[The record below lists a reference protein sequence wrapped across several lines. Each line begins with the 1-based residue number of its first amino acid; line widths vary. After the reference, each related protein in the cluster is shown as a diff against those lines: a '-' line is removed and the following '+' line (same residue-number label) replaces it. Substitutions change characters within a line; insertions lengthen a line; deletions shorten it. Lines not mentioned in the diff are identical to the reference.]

1 MTLNSIILHRGC
13 WLLLSGCKNTP
24 RRSGPTVAL
33 GITATERTERSDMS
47 GSSGQRKGAA
57 ARLRKCAFCKTNRDK
72 ECGQLLVSDNQ
83 KVAAHH
89 KCMLFSSAL
98 VTSHSDS
105 ENIGGFSIED
115 VKKEIKRGNKLM
127 CSSCHRPGATI
138 GCDVK
143 TCRRTYHYYC
153 ALWDK
158 AQIKENPSQ
167 GIYLVYCRKHRDT
180 IQDSSEDELGG
191 VANDSDSSPPRGRGR
206 GRLDKG
212 RIKASSRGQ
221 SDDTR
226 STSSHGAD
234 DMESALHRDRSP
246 LRGSPSDSGLRCGF
260 CHAGEDESETRGV
273 LHADSGKKV
282 AAHYKCMLF
291 SSGTVQLT
299 TTSRAE
305 FGNFDIKT
313 VIQEIKRGKRMKC
326 TLCAQLGATIGCEIK
341 ACVKTYHYHCGLQD
355 KAKYIENMA
364 RGIYKLYCKNHS
376 GNEERDEEDEE
387 RESRSRQRACM
398 DRGGTLPLPPP
409 QINGN

>member
-1 MTLNSIILHRGC
+1 
-13 WLLLSGCKNTP
+13 
-24 RRSGPTVAL
+24 
-33 GITATERTERSDMS
+33 MS
-47 GSSGQRKGAA
+47 GARKGAA
-57 ARLRKCAFCKTNRDK
+57 ARLAKCAFCRTNKDK
-72 ECGQLLVSDNQ
+72 ECGQLLQSENQ

-98 VTSHSDS
+98 VTSPSDS
-105 ENIGGFSIED
+105 EIIGGFAIED

-153 ALWDK
+153 ALKDK

-167 GIYLVYCRKHRDT
+167 GIYLVYCRKHRDASN
-180 IQDSSEDELGG
+180 DVSEDEEEG
-191 VANDSDSSPPRGRGR
+191 VADSDSSPPRSRGR
-206 GRLDKG
+206 GRFEKG
-212 RIKASSRGQ
+212 RNRVGSRGQ
-221 SDDTR
+221 SEDTR
-226 STSSHGAD
+226 STSSHGVD
-234 DMESALHRDRSP
+234 DESSSHRDRSP
-246 LRGSPSDSGLRCGF
+246 LRVSPGDSGQRCGF
-260 CHAGEDESETRGV
+260 CHAGEEENETRGM
-273 LHADSGKKV
+273 LHADNAKKV

-305 FGNFDIKT
+305 FGNFDVKT

-326 TLCAQLGATIGCEIK
+326 TLCTQLGATIGCEIK

-355 KAKYIENMA
+355 KAKFIENMA

-387 RESRSRQRACM
+387 RENRCRERATISE
-398 DRGGTLPLPPP
+398 GGTLTS
-409 QINGN
+409 QVNGN

>member
-1 MTLNSIILHRGC
+1 
-13 WLLLSGCKNTP
+13 
-24 RRSGPTVAL
+24 
-33 GITATERTERSDMS
+33 MS
-47 GSSGQRKGAA
+47 GSSGPKRGAP
-57 ARLRKCAFCKTNRDK
+57 ARLRKCAFCRSNRDK

-98 VTSHSDS
+98 VTSHSES
-105 ENIGGFSIED
+105 ENIGGFSVED

-158 AQIKENPSQ
+158 AQVKENPSQ
-167 GIYLVYCRKHRDT
+167 GIYLVYCRKHRDAT
-180 IQDSSEDELGG
+180 QDSSEDELGAA
-191 VANDSDSSPPRGRGR
+191 ANDSDSSPPRGRGR
-206 GRLDKG
+206 GRLERG
-212 RIKASSRGQ
+212 RVKVGSHGQ
-221 SDDTR
+221 SEDAR

-234 DMESALHRDRSP
+234 DAESASHRDRSP
-246 LRGSPSDSGLRCGF
+246 LRSSPSDSGLRCGF
-260 CHAGEDESETRGV
+260 CHAGEEENETRGV
-273 LHADSGKKV
+273 LHVDNGKKV

-305 FGNFDIKT
+305 FGNFDVKT

-326 TLCAQLGATIGCEIK
+326 TLCGQLGATIGCEIK

-387 RESRSRQRACM
+387 RENRSRERAEIE
-398 DRGGTLPLPPP
+398 RAGGLPAQLQPP
-409 QINGN
+409 QVNGN

>member
-1 MTLNSIILHRGC
+1 VSSRVEEAM
-13 WLLLSGCKNTP
+13 
-24 RRSGPTVAL
+24 
-33 GITATERTERSDMS
+33 
-47 GSSGQRKGAA
+47 SGQRKGAVG
-57 ARLRKCAFCKTNRDK
+57 RLRKCAFCRTNREK

-83 KVAAHH
+83 RVAAHH

-105 ENIGGFSIED
+105 ENIGGFSVED

-158 AQIKENPSQ
+158 AQTKENPSQ
-167 GIYLVYCRKHRDT
+167 GIYLVYCRKHRDAS
-180 IQDSSEDELGG
+180 QEASDEEQG
-191 VANDSDSSPPRGRGR
+191 VAANDSDSSPPRNRGR
-206 GRLDKG
+206 GRFEKS
-212 RIKASSRGQ
+212 RIRAVSRGQ
-221 SDDTR
+221 SDDAR
-226 STSSHGAD
+226 STSSQGLD
-234 DMESALHRDRSP
+234 EMESSSNRDRSP
-246 LRGSPSDSGLRCGF
+246 LRGSLSESGLRCGF
-260 CHAGEDESETRGV
+260 CHAGDEENQTRGV
-273 LHADSGKKV
+273 LHSDNAKKV

-326 TLCAQLGATIGCEIK
+326 TLCGQLGATIGCEIK

-387 RESRSRQRACM
+387 RESRSRERAASNHE
-398 DRGGTLPLPPP
+398 GTSSPS
-409 QINGN
+409 QVNGN

>member
-1 MTLNSIILHRGC
+1 
-13 WLLLSGCKNTP
+13 
-24 RRSGPTVAL
+24 
-33 GITATERTERSDMS
+33 MS
-47 GSSGQRKGAA
+47 SSSGQKKGA
-57 ARLRKCAFCKTNRDK
+57 ARLRKCGFCKTNKDK

-98 VTSHSDS
+98 VTSQSD
-105 ENIGGFSIED
+105 ENIGGFSVED
-115 VKKEIKRGNKLM
+115 VKKEMKRGNKLM
-127 CSSCHRPGATI
+127 CSYCHRPGATI

-143 TCRRTYHYYC
+143 TCRKTYHYYC

-167 GIYLVYCRKHRDT
+167 GIYLVYCRKHRDAT
-180 IQDSSEDELGG
+180 QDSSEDELEG
-191 VANDSDSSPPRGRGR
+191 VPIDSDSSPPRGRGR
-206 GRLDKG
+206 GRLEKG
-212 RIKASSRGQ
+212 RVKASSRGQ
-221 SDDTR
+221 SEDTR
-226 STSSHGAD
+226 STSSHGTD
-234 DMESALHRDRSP
+234 DVESASHRDRSP
-246 LRGSPSDSGLRCGF
+246 LRSSPSDSGPRCGF
-260 CHAGEDESETRGV
+260 CHAGEEENETRGE
-273 LHADSGKKV
+273 LHGSNAKKV

-299 TTSRAE
+299 TTSLAE

-326 TLCAQLGATIGCEIK
+326 TLCGQLGATIGCEIK
-341 ACVKTYHYHCGLQD
+341 ACVKTYHYHCGLED

-387 RESRSRQRACM
+387 RESRSREKAGI
-398 DRGGTLPLPPP
+398 DHGGTIPP
-409 QINGN
+409 QLNGN

>member
-1 MTLNSIILHRGC
+1 M
-13 WLLLSGCKNTP
+13 
-24 RRSGPTVAL
+24 
-33 GITATERTERSDMS
+33 
-47 GSSGQRKGAA
+47 SGQRKGPAA
-57 ARLRKCAFCKTNRDK
+57 KLRKCALCRTSRDK
-72 ECGQLLVSDNQ
+72 ECGPLLVSDNQ

-98 VTSHSDS
+98 VTSHSAS
-105 ENIGGFSIED
+105 ENIGGFSVED

-127 CSSCHRPGATI
+127 CSQCHRPGATI

-158 AQIKENPSQ
+158 AQTKEKPSQ
-167 GIYLVYCRKHRDT
+167 GIYLVYCRKHRDAL
-180 IQDSSEDELGG
+180 QDASDDEQG
-191 VANDSDSSPPRGRGR
+191 VEANDSDSSPPRSRGR
-206 GRLDKG
+206 GRFEKG
-212 RIKASSRGQ
+212 RIKGVPRGQ

-226 STSSHGAD
+226 STSSQGMD
-234 DMESALHRDRSP
+234 DTESSSHRDRSP
-246 LRGSPSDSGLRCGF
+246 LRGSPSDTGTRCGF
-260 CHAGEDESETRGV
+260 CHAGEEENETRGV
-273 LHADSGKKV
+273 LHADNAKKV

-299 TTSRAE
+299 TSSRAE
-305 FGNFDIKT
+305 FGNFEVKT

-326 TLCAQLGATIGCEIK
+326 TLCTQLGATIGCEIK

-387 RESRSRQRACM
+387 RESRSRERAA
-398 DRGGTLPLPPP
+398 GLPS
-409 QINGN
+409 QVNGN

>member
-1 MTLNSIILHRGC
+1 M
-13 WLLLSGCKNTP
+13 
-24 RRSGPTVAL
+24 
-33 GITATERTERSDMS
+33 
-47 GSSGQRKGAA
+47 SGQRKGAA
-57 ARLRKCAFCKTNRDK
+57 AARLPKCAFCRTNRDK
-72 ECGQLLVSDNQ
+72 ECGQLLMSDSQ

-105 ENIGGFSIED
+105 ENIGGFSLED

-153 ALWDK
+153 AVKDK
-158 AQIKENPSQ
+158 AQLKENPSQ
-167 GIYLVYCRKHRDT
+167 GIYLIYCRKHRDAS
-180 IQDSSEDELGG
+180 QDGLQDEEGA
-191 VANDSDSSPPRGRGR
+191 VANDSDSSPPQSRGRGR
-206 GRLDKG
+206 FE
-212 RIKASSRGQ
+212 KARGKVGSRGQ
-221 SDDTR
+221 SEDRR
-226 STSSHGAD
+226 STSSQAAD
-234 DMESALHRDRSP
+234 EESSSHRDRSP
-246 LRGSPSDSGLRCGF
+246 LRASPGDGGQRCGF
-260 CHAGEDESETRGV
+260 CHAGEEENETRGM
-273 LHADSGKKV
+273 LHTDNSKKV

-305 FGNFDIKT
+305 FGNFDVKT

-326 TLCAQLGATIGCEIK
+326 TLCTQLGATIGCEIK

-387 RESRSRQRACM
+387 RESRSRERAAI
-398 DRGGTLPLPPP
+398 DHGGT
-409 QINGN
+409 QVNGN

>member
-1 MTLNSIILHRGC
+1 M
-13 WLLLSGCKNTP
+13 
-24 RRSGPTVAL
+24 
-33 GITATERTERSDMS
+33 
-47 GSSGQRKGAA
+47 SGQRKGAS
-57 ARLRKCAFCKTNRDK
+57 ARLRKCAFCRTNRDK
-72 ECGQLLVSDNQ
+72 ECGQLLVSENHR
-83 KVAAHH
+83 VAAHH

-127 CSSCHRPGATI
+127 CTSCHRPGATI

-158 AQIKENPSQ
+158 AQTKENPSQ
-167 GIYLVYCRKHRDT
+167 GIYLVYCRKHRDAS
-180 IQDSSEDELGG
+180 QDGSDDEQG
-191 VANDSDSSPPRGRGR
+191 VAANDSDSSPPRSRGR
-206 GRLDKG
+206 GRFEKS
-212 RIKASSRGQ
+212 RIRGVSRGQ

-226 STSSHGAD
+226 STSSQGND
-234 DMESALHRDRSP
+234 DTESSSHRDRSP

-260 CHAGEDESETRGV
+260 CHAGEEENETRGV
-273 LHADSGKKV
+273 LHLDNAKKV
-282 AAHYKCMLF
+282 AAHYKCMFDFLQELF
-291 SSGTVQLT
+291 NEKLK
-299 TTSRAE
+299 
-305 FGNFDIKT
+305 F
-313 VIQEIKRGKRMKC
+313 
-326 TLCAQLGATIGCEIK
+326 TLPQLGATIGCEIK

-387 RESRSRQRACM
+387 RESRSKEKAAIDNRAE
-398 DRGGTLPLPPP
+398 PPP
-409 QINGN
+409 QLNGN

>member
-1 MTLNSIILHRGC
+1 M
-13 WLLLSGCKNTP
+13 
-24 RRSGPTVAL
+24 
-33 GITATERTERSDMS
+33 
-47 GSSGQRKGAA
+47 SGQRKGAA
-57 ARLRKCAFCKTNRDK
+57 ARLPKCAFCRTNRDK
-72 ECGQLLVSDNQ
+72 ECGQLLVSDSQ

-153 ALWDK
+153 AVKDK

-167 GIYLVYCRKHRDT
+167 GIYLVYCRKHRDASQDG
-180 IQDSSEDELGG
+180 IQDEEGG
-191 VANDSDSSPPRGRGR
+191 VANDSDSLPPQSRGRGR
-206 GRLDKG
+206 FEK
-212 RIKASSRGQ
+212 
-221 SDDTR
+221 
-226 STSSHGAD
+226 
-234 DMESALHRDRSP
+234 RDRSP
-246 LRGSPSDSGLRCGF
+246 LRASPGDSGQRCGF
-260 CHAGEDESETRGV
+260 CHAGEEENETRGM
-273 LHADSGKKV
+273 LHTDNSKKV

-305 FGNFDIKT
+305 FGNFDVKT

-326 TLCAQLGATIGCEIK
+326 TLCTQLGATIGCEIK

-387 RESRSRQRACM
+387 RENRSRERAAI
-398 DRGGTLPLPPP
+398 DHGRTPST
-409 QINGN
+409 QVNGN

>member
-1 MTLNSIILHRGC
+1 
-13 WLLLSGCKNTP
+13 
-24 RRSGPTVAL
+24 
-33 GITATERTERSDMS
+33 MS
-47 GSSGQRKGAA
+47 RNFSKHKKPLVMSGQRKGAA
-57 ARLRKCAFCKTNRDK
+57 ARLPKCAFCRTNRDK
-72 ECGQLLVSDNQ
+72 ECGQLLMSDSQ

-153 ALWDK
+153 ALKDK

-167 GIYLVYCRKHRDT
+167 GIYLVYCRKHRDASQDG
-180 IQDSSEDELGG
+180 IQDEEGG
-191 VANDSDSSPPRGRGR
+191 VANDSDSSPPQSRGRGR
-206 GRLDKG
+206 FEKG
-212 RIKASSRGQ
+212 RTKVGSRGQ
-221 SDDTR
+221 SEDSR
-226 STSSHGAD
+226 STSSQAAD
-234 DMESALHRDRSP
+234 EESSSH
-246 LRGSPSDSGLRCGF
+246 
-260 CHAGEDESETRGV
+260 
-273 LHADSGKKV
+273 
-282 AAHYKCMLF
+282 LF

-305 FGNFDIKT
+305 FGNFDVKT

-326 TLCAQLGATIGCEIK
+326 TLCTQLGATIGCEIK

-387 RESRSRQRACM
+387 RENRSRERAAI
-398 DRGGTLPLPPP
+398 DHGGTPST
-409 QINGN
+409 QVNGN

>member
-1 MTLNSIILHRGC
+1 M
-13 WLLLSGCKNTP
+13 
-24 RRSGPTVAL
+24 A
-33 GITATERTERSDMS
+33 MS
-47 GSSGQRKGAA
+47 GRRRGAP
-57 ARLRKCAFCKTNRDK
+57 ARLLKCAFCRSNKD
-72 ECGQLLVSDNQ
+72 CGQLLLSDSQ

-105 ENIGGFSIED
+105 ENIGGFSLDD
-115 VKKEIKRGNKLM
+115 VKKEIKRGSKLM
-127 CSSCHRPGATI
+127 CTDCHRPGATI
-138 GCDVK
+138 GCEVK

-153 ALWDK
+153 AVKDK

-167 GIYLVYCRKHRDT
+167 GIYLSKMSAYKRLIATVLL
-180 IQDSSEDELGG
+180 DEEEG
-191 VANDSDSSPPRGRGR
+191 VANDSDSSPPQSRGRGR
-206 GRLDKG
+206 FEKSRAKV
-212 RIKASSRGQ
+212 ASRGQ
-221 SDDTR
+221 SEETR
-226 STSSHGAD
+226 STSSSQAAD
-234 DMESALHRDRSP
+234 EESSSHRDRSP
-246 LRGSPSDSGLRCGF
+246 LRASPGDGGQRCGF
-260 CHAGEDESETRGV
+260 CHAGEEENETRGV
-273 LHADSGKKV
+273 LHTDNSKKV

-305 FGNFDIKT
+305 FGNFDVKT

-326 TLCAQLGATIGCEIK
+326 TLCSQLGATIGCEIK

-387 RESRSRQRACM
+387 RENRSRERAAT
-398 DRGGTLPLPPP
+398 DHGGTASTQL
-409 QINGN
+409 NGN

>member
-1 MTLNSIILHRGC
+1 M
-13 WLLLSGCKNTP
+13 
-24 RRSGPTVAL
+24 
-33 GITATERTERSDMS
+33 
-47 GSSGQRKGAA
+47 SGQRKGAS
-57 ARLRKCAFCKTNRDK
+57 ARLRKCAFCRTNRDK
-72 ECGQLLVSDNQ
+72 ECGQLLVSENHR
-83 KVAAHH
+83 VAAHH

-98 VTSHSDS
+98 VTSHSGS

-158 AQIKENPSQ
+158 AQTRENPSQ
-167 GIYLVYCRKHRDT
+167 GIYLVYCRKHRDA
-180 IQDSSEDELGG
+180 SEDASDDEQG
-191 VANDSDSSPPRGRGR
+191 VAANDSDSSSPRSRGRGR
-206 GRLDKG
+206 FEKSRVRGV
-212 RIKASSRGQ
+212 SRGQ

-226 STSSHGAD
+226 STSSQGND
-234 DMESALHRDRSP
+234 DTESSSHRDRSP

-260 CHAGEDESETRGV
+260 CHAGEEENEMRGV
-273 LHADSGKKV
+273 LHSDNTKKV

-313 VIQEIKRGKRMKC
+313 VIQEIKRGKRM
-326 TLCAQLGATIGCEIK
+326 LGATIGCEIK

-387 RESRSRQRACM
+387 RESRSRERAAI
-398 DRGGTLPLPPP
+398 DISADPLP
-409 QINGN
+409 QVNGN

>member
-1 MTLNSIILHRGC
+1 
-13 WLLLSGCKNTP
+13 
-24 RRSGPTVAL
+24 
-33 GITATERTERSDMS
+33 MS
-47 GSSGQRKGAA
+47 TQRKGAA
-57 ARLRKCAFCKTNRDK
+57 AKMRKCAFCRTNRDK

-98 VTSHSDS
+98 VTSHSDCND
-105 ENIGGFSIED
+105 NIGGFSVQD
-115 VKKEIKRGNKLM
+115 VRKELKRGNKLM
-127 CSSCHRPGATI
+127 CWSCHRPGATV

-153 ALWDK
+153 AVWDK
-158 AQIKENPSQ
+158 AQVKENPSQ
-167 GIYLVYCRKHRDT
+167 GSYLVYCRKHRDAS
-180 IQDSSEDELGG
+180 QDASEDEQGG
-191 VANDSDSSPPRGRGR
+191 VANDSDSSPPRSRGR
-206 GRLDKG
+206 GRFEKE
-212 RIKASSRGQ
+212 RIKVGSRGQ
-221 SDDTR
+221 SEDTR
-226 STSSHGAD
+226 STSSQGVD
-234 DMESALHRDRSP
+234 DESSSHRDRSP
-246 LRGSPSDSGLRCGF
+246 LRGSGDGGQRCGF
-260 CHAGEDESETRGV
+260 CHSGEEENEMRGV
-273 LHADSGKKV
+273 LHADNAKKV

-299 TTSRAE
+299 TSSRAE

-326 TLCAQLGATIGCEIK
+326 TLCTQLGATIGCEIK

-387 RESRSRQRACM
+387 RESRNRERAAI
-398 DRGGTLPLPPP
+398 DHGGTVPLPPP
-409 QINGN
+409 QVNGN